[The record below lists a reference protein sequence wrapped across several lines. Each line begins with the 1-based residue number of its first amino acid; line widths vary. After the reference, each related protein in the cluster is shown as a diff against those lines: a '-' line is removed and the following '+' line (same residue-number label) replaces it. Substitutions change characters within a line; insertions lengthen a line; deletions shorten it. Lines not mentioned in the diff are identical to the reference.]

1 MFHVEDILGM
11 AQLKSGKFRKVINKF
26 NVKTAVEEIMHIQK
40 FSSDLRNIKMSV
52 DFLLFPSREL
62 LSSDSRNLG
71 SNQSLPVNVSPS
83 E

>member
-1 MFHVEDILGM
+1 M

-40 FSSDLRNIKMSV
+40 FSSDLRNIKMNV

-62 LSSDSRNLG
+62 LGSDSRNQG
-71 SNQSLPVNVSPS
+71 SNQSLPVNVSPA